1 MPAPAAYS
9 RSVFLNCPFDADYR
23 PLFQALTFAIAA
35 CGFTPRSALEAEDSG
50 DIRILKILDIIEQ
63 CSYGIH
69 DISRTESFTAARPD
83 GSSEWLPRFNMPL
96 ELGLFMGARRFGN
109 KQQQRKNYLI
119 FDTAP
124 HRFQQFISDLAG
136 QDIKAHGWP
145 GAGADPVACTRAI
158 SGGILAVRNW
168 LATKLDGD
176 LLPGGQRI
184 TTKLQQ
190 FQAELPAMAA
200 EFGQAVDDLSFQDL
214 TALMGIW
221 LTNSS

>member
-1 MPAPAAYS
+1 MHAPGAYS
-9 RSVFLNCPFDADYR
+9 RNVFINCPFDNEYR
-23 PLFQALTFAIAA
+23 PLLQALTFAVTA

-69 DISRTESFTAARPD
+69 DISRTESFSAPRPD
-83 GSSEWLPRFNMPL
+83 GSPEWLPRFNMPL
-96 ELGLFMGARRFGN
+96 ELGLFMGAKRFGN

-136 QDIKAHGWP
+136 QDVKAHGWP
-145 GAGADPVACTRAI
+145 GAGADPAARTLAI
-158 SGGILAVRNW
+158 SQTILAIRNW
-168 LATKLDGD
+168 LTTKIDGG

-184 TTKLQQ
+184 ATQFQQ
-190 FQAELPAMAA
+190 FQAELPELATD
-200 EFGQAVDDLSFQDL
+200 FGQAVEDLSFYDL
-214 TALMGIW
+214 NALIGLW
-221 LTNSS
+221 LKANP